1 MWKVAIYVTIGYL
14 ILLLITKIF
23 DKRKV
28 KKYGRDITINGN
40 ITGDNSANDS
50 GNDNGTGDVGTD
62 KQ

>member
-28 KKYGRDITINGN
+28 KKYGRDITINGPIGN
-40 ITGDNSANDS
+40 NPADDS
-50 GNDNGTGDVGTD
+50 GNDNGTGNVGTD